1 MDNLKISQ
9 EVIYQKLK
17 ENLDE
22 IRRVQE
28 INSAQPKQPSVL
40 EEAHRYLM
48 EVLNSQNITSIR
60 PVETAK
66 KGIVGKVIIF
76 VKKVIRK
83 LTLWYIEPVWQSQTY
98 YNQMSTQLVMRLYNQ
113 INEME
118 HQNSN
123 VTRVQLNQLQ
133 GEYNQLARYYNEL
146 RDMLGGHE
154 NDLYRLDK
162 MITTKEAQ
170 LTQKLIQKEDYLN
183 YISEEL
189 RKNISDIEV
198 LKEGTSDFVFP
209 DTKSFW
215 DKTTVAQAGEDSII
229 AYILMVLGVKSS
241 DEYYLDLGANHA
253 KELSNT
259 FMLYKNGMRGVLVEA
274 NPQLISELKFY
285 RNQDII
291 LNKCIGNK
299 TGEMVKFYILNGD
312 GLSCTDMA
320 VVEEMIAKNPALSV
334 VKTIEI
340 ETITINDILA
350 QYFNKAPLVLNIDIE
365 GMEEEILSSLDYD
378 KYTPAII
385 VVERIKYDTFL
396 SMEKRDDQIADIM
409 KGNGYF
415 EYAFTGI
422 NSIFINEK
430 WLKGVNK

>member
-9 EVIYQKLK
+9 DVIYQKLK
-17 ENLDE
+17 ENQDE
-22 IRRVQE
+22 IRKVQE
-28 INSAQPKQPSVL
+28 INSTQPSVL
-40 EEAHRYLM
+40 DEAHRYLT
-48 EVLNSQNITSIR
+48 EVINSQNITSIR

-66 KGIVGKVIIF
+66 KGIVRKVIIF

-98 YNQMSTQLVMRLYNQ
+98 YNQVNTQLVMRLYNQ

-118 HQNSN
+118 HQNSS
-123 VTRVQLNQLQ
+123 VTRAQLNQL
-133 GEYNQLARYYNEL
+133 ARHYNEL
-146 RDMLGGHE
+146 RDMLGERE
-154 NDLYRLDK
+154 NDLYCLERKLVE
-162 MITTKEAQ
+162 KETQ
-170 LTQKLIQKEDYLN
+170 LTQKLAQKEDYLN

-198 LKEGTSDFVFP
+198 LKEGTSDLVFP
-209 DTKSFW
+209 DTESFW

-285 RNQDII
+285 RNQDIV
-291 LNKCIGNK
+291 LNKCVGNK

-312 GLSCTDMA
+312 GLSCTDMT

-340 ETITINDILA
+340 ETITVNDILA

-378 KYTPAII
+378 KYAPAII
-385 VVERIKYDTFL
+385 VVERIEYDTFL

-409 KGNGYF
+409 KENGYF

-430 WLKGVNK
+430 WLKGARK